1 MNGDLRALRAVVAD
15 DHPVFRDGLAMI
27 LRERGIEVVAEVADG
42 QEALEAAA
50 AHHPDVVLMDLTMP
64 GLGGIEATRRLATGH
79 PAVAVLVLTMSEDDD
94 LLFAALRAGA
104 RGYLLKD
111 AAADDIAR
119 AVVTVARGETVL
131 GARVSNRVLDAVRGG
146 MLLGAPV
153 PFPRLTEREREV
165 LELVARG
172 YQNARVAHH
181 LGLSEKTVRNH
192 VSAILAKL
200 PASARS
206 SSLIRSRPSSR
217 ETNRSEDEPD
227 GSHDAPEIRET
238 SEGQPDERDEDSKH
252 THRTDPAHDQAL
264 PQRQPCDPGSSDD
277 YAPPGEV
284 RGRVIEHEK

>member
-1 MNGDLRALRAVVAD
+1 MVTQVNSDSPALRVVVAD

-27 LRERGIEVVAEVADG
+27 LRERGIAVVAEVADG
-42 QEALEAAA
+42 QETIEAAA

-64 GLGGIEATRRLATGH
+64 GLGGVEATRRLLAVQ

-94 LLFAALRAGA
+94 SLFAALRAGA
-104 RGYLLKD
+104 RGYLLKE

-131 GARVSNRVLDAVRGG
+131 GARVSTRVLDAVRGG
-146 MLLGAPV
+146 LLPGAPA

-172 YQNARVAHH
+172 YPNARVAHH

-200 PASARS
+200 PAATRAEAVALARDNG
-206 SSLIRSRPSSR
+206 L
-217 ETNRSEDEPD
+217 
-227 GSHDAPEIRET
+227 GA
-238 SEGQPDERDEDSKH
+238 Q
-252 THRTDPAHDQAL
+252 
-264 PQRQPCDPGSSDD
+264 
-277 YAPPGEV
+277 
-284 RGRVIEHEK
+284 

>member
-1 MNGDLRALRAVVAD
+1 MNGDSGEHDSPALRVVMAD

-27 LRERGIEVVAEVADG
+27 LRERGIAVVAEVADG
-42 QEALEAAA
+42 QETIEAAA

-64 GLGGIEATRRLATGH
+64 GLGGVEATRRLLAVQ

-94 LLFAALRAGA
+94 SLFAALRAGA
-104 RGYLLKD
+104 RGYLLKE

-131 GARVSNRVLDAVRGG
+131 GARVSTRVLDAVRGG
-146 MLLGAPV
+146 LLPGAPA

-172 YQNARVAHH
+172 YPNARVAHH

-200 PASARS
+200 PAATRAEAVALARDNG
-206 SSLIRSRPSSR
+206 L
-217 ETNRSEDEPD
+217 
-227 GSHDAPEIRET
+227 GA
-238 SEGQPDERDEDSKH
+238 Q
-252 THRTDPAHDQAL
+252 
-264 PQRQPCDPGSSDD
+264 
-277 YAPPGEV
+277 
-284 RGRVIEHEK
+284 